1 MPEMTTGQAI
11 KEALSLCL
19 DSNDT
24 TFMAGEDIGVYGG
37 AFGVT
42 DGLLEKYGEERIKDT
57 PISEDVI
64 AGLAVGAAITGSKPI
79 VEMQFSDF
87 IVNAMD
93 PIVNQAAKL
102 HFMYGG
108 AVNVPMVVRGA
119 SGAGTGA
126 AAQHSQSL
134 ESWFCH
140 VPGLKVVT
148 PSNPQN
154 AYDLL
159 LASFVDP
166 NPIIFMEHKLI
177 YKLKSDVNLGPM
189 PSDSSA
195 LGKSKVVKEGSDIT
209 IASYSNMVNTVINAT
224 KDESLGKYSIEVID
238 LLTLS
243 PLDSEK
249 IIESVE
255 KTKKLLVCQEAPAS
269 SSIGSTLISEVV
281 SSDAFKA
288 SFKIFPKETRVIS
301 FPERFTSATPM
312 GRVYSP
318 SGTSPLSPYICS
330 DSIKITGSSS
340 LIADFSKPFA
350 SYGFEGTI
358 TFSPGQFAYQLS
370 NAWE

>member
-1 MPEMTTGQAI
+1 MPELTTGQAI
-11 KEALSLCL
+11 REALSLCL
-19 DSNDT
+19 DTNKT
-24 TFMAGEDIGVYGG
+24 TFIAGEDIGVYGG

-42 DGLLEKYGEERIKDT
+42 DGLLEKYGEDRIKDT

-64 AGLAVGAAITGSKPI
+64 AGLAVGAAITGSMPI

-108 AVNVPMVVRGA
+108 AVNVPMIVRGA

-177 YKLKSDVNLGPM
+177 YKLKSEVILGAL

-195 LGKSKVVKEGSDIT
+195 LGKSKVVQEGTDIT
-209 IASYSNMVNTVINAT
+209 IASYSNMVNTVMNAIN
-224 KDESLGKYSIEVID
+224 DNSLKKYSIEVID

-243 PLDSEK
+243 PLDTETV
-249 IIESVE
+249 ITSVE
-255 KTKKLLVCQEAPAS
+255 KTHNLLVCQEAPGS
-269 SSIGSTLISEVV
+269 SSIGATLISEVA
-281 SSDAFKA
+281 SSRA
-288 SFKIFPKETRVIS
+288 
-301 FPERFTSATPM
+301 FTSLNKPPALLSGLHSPM
-312 GRVYSP
+312 P
-318 SGTSPLSPYICS
+318 SAKHLETTVIPQEEDIV
-330 DSIKITGSSS
+330 IKIKEM
-340 LIADFSKPFA
+340 IDN
-350 SYGFEGTI
+350 E
-358 TFSPGQFAYQLS
+358 
-370 NAWE
+370 

>member
-1 MPEMTTGQAI
+1 MPELTTGQAI
-11 KEALSLCL
+11 REALSLCL
-19 DSNDT
+19 DTNKT
-24 TFMAGEDIGVYGG
+24 TFIAGEDIGVYGG

-42 DGLLEKYGEERIKDT
+42 DGLLEKYGEDRIKDT

-64 AGLAVGAAITGSKPI
+64 AGLAVGAAITGSMPI

-108 AVNVPMVVRGA
+108 AVNVPMIVRGA

-177 YKLKSDVNLGPM
+177 YKLKSEVILGAL

-195 LGKSKVVKEGSDIT
+195 LGKSKVVQEGTDIT
-209 IASYSNMVNTVINAT
+209 IASYSNMVNTVMNAIN
-224 KDESLGKYSIEVID
+224 DNSLKKYSIEVID

-243 PLDSEK
+243 PLDTETV
-249 IIESVE
+249 ITSVE
-255 KTKKLLVCQEAPAS
+255 KTHNLLVCQEAPGS
-269 SSIGSTLISEVV
+269 SSIGATLISEVA
-281 SSDAFKA
+281 SSRA
-288 SFKIFPKETRVIS
+288 
-301 FPERFTSATPM
+301 FTSLKKPLALLSGLHSPM
-312 GRVYSP
+312 P
-318 SGTSPLSPYICS
+318 SAKHLETTVIPQDEDIV
-330 DSIKITGSSS
+330 IKIKEM
-340 LIADFSKPFA
+340 IDN
-350 SYGFEGTI
+350 E
-358 TFSPGQFAYQLS
+358 
-370 NAWE
+370 

>member
-1 MPEMTTGQAI
+1 MPELTTGQAI
-11 KEALSLCL
+11 REALSLCL
-19 DSNDT
+19 DTNKT
-24 TFMAGEDIGVYGG
+24 TFIAGEDIGVYGG

-42 DGLLEKYGEERIKDT
+42 DGLLEKYGEDRIKDT

-64 AGLAVGAAITGSKPI
+64 AGLAVGAAITGSMPI

-108 AVNVPMVVRGA
+108 AVNVPMIVRGA

-159 LASFVDP
+159 LSSFVDP

-177 YKLKSDVNLGPM
+177 YKLKSEVILGAL

-195 LGKSKVVKEGSDIT
+195 LGKSKVVQEGTDIT
-209 IASYSNMVNTVINAT
+209 IASYSNMVNTVMNAIN
-224 KDESLGKYSIEVID
+224 DNSLKKYSIEVID

-243 PLDSEK
+243 PLDTETV
-249 IIESVE
+249 ITSVE
-255 KTKKLLVCQEAPAS
+255 KTHNLLVCQEAPGS
-269 SSIGSTLISEVV
+269 SSIGATLISEVA
-281 SSDAFKA
+281 SSRA
-288 SFKIFPKETRVIS
+288 
-301 FPERFTSATPM
+301 FTSLKKPLALLSGLHSPM
-312 GRVYSP
+312 P
-318 SGTSPLSPYICS
+318 SAKHLETTVIPQEEDIV
-330 DSIKITGSSS
+330 IKIKEM
-340 LIADFSKPFA
+340 IDN
-350 SYGFEGTI
+350 E
-358 TFSPGQFAYQLS
+358 
-370 NAWE
+370 

>member
-1 MPEMTTGQAI
+1 MPELTTGQAI
-11 KEALSLCL
+11 REALSLCL
-19 DSNDT
+19 DTNKT
-24 TFMAGEDIGVYGG
+24 TFIAGEDIGVYGG

-42 DGLLEKYGEERIKDT
+42 DGLLEKYGEDRIKDT

-64 AGLAVGAAITGSKPI
+64 AGLAVGAAITGSMPI

-108 AVNVPMVVRGA
+108 AVNVPMIVRGA

-177 YKLKSDVNLGPM
+177 YKLKSEVILGAL

-195 LGKSKVVKEGSDIT
+195 LGKSKVVQEGTDIT
-209 IASYSNMVNTVINAT
+209 IASYSNMVNTVMNAIN
-224 KDESLGKYSIEVID
+224 DNSLKKYSIEVID

-243 PLDSEK
+243 PLDTETV
-249 IIESVE
+249 ITSVE
-255 KTKKLLVCQEAPAS
+255 KTHNLLVGQEAPGS
-269 SSIGSTLISEVV
+269 SSIGATLISEVA
-281 SSDAFKA
+281 SSRA
-288 SFKIFPKETRVIS
+288 
-301 FPERFTSATPM
+301 FTSLKKPLALLSGLHSPM
-312 GRVYSP
+312 P
-318 SGTSPLSPYICS
+318 SAKHLETTVIPQEEDIV
-330 DSIKITGSSS
+330 IKIKEM
-340 LIADFSKPFA
+340 IDN
-350 SYGFEGTI
+350 E
-358 TFSPGQFAYQLS
+358 
-370 NAWE
+370 

>member
-19 DSNDT
+19 DSSDT
-24 TFMAGEDIGVYGG
+24 TFIAGEDIGVYGG

-42 DGLLEKYGEERIKDT
+42 DGLLEKYGHERIKDT

-108 AVNVPMVVRGA
+108 AVNVPMIVRGA

-148 PSNPQN
+148 PSNAQN

-159 LASFVDP
+159 LSSFVDP
-166 NPIIFMEHKLI
+166 NPVIFMEHKLI
-177 YKLKSDVNLGPM
+177 YKVKENVTLNPIPK
-189 PSDSSA
+189 DSSY
-195 LGKSKVVKEGSDIT
+195 LGKASVVQEGTDLT
-209 IASYSNMVNTVINAT
+209 VVSYSNMVNVVKEAVAM
-224 KDESLGKYSIEVID
+224 DELQNFSIEIVDLQTVSPID
-238 LLTLS
+238 FETIKNSL
-243 PLDSEK
+243 K
-249 IIESVE
+249 
-255 KTKKLLVCQEAPAS
+255 KT
-269 SSIGSTLISEVV
+269 
-281 SSDAFKA
+281 
-288 SFKIFPKETRVIS
+288 
-301 FPERFTSATPM
+301 
-312 GRVYSP
+312 
-318 SGTSPLSPYICS
+318 
-330 DSIKITGSSS
+330 
-340 LIADFSKPFA
+340 
-350 SYGFEGTI
+350 
-358 TFSPGQFAYQLS
+358 
-370 NAWE
+370 

>member
-1 MPEMTTGQAI
+1 MPELTTGQAI
-11 KEALSLCL
+11 REALSLCL
-19 DSNDT
+19 DTNKT
-24 TFMAGEDIGVYGG
+24 TFIAGEDIGVYGG

-42 DGLLEKYGEERIKDT
+42 DGLLEKYGEDRIKDT

-64 AGLAVGAAITGSKPI
+64 AGLAVGAAITGSMPI

-108 AVNVPMVVRGA
+108 AVNVPMIVRGA

-177 YKLKSDVNLGPM
+177 YKLKSEVILGAL

-195 LGKSKVVKEGSDIT
+195 LGKSKVVQEGTDIT
-209 IASYSNMVNTVINAT
+209 IAS
-224 KDESLGKYSIEVID
+224 
-238 LLTLS
+238 
-243 PLDSEK
+243 
-249 IIESVE
+249 
-255 KTKKLLVCQEAPAS
+255 
-269 SSIGSTLISEVV
+269 
-281 SSDAFKA
+281 
-288 SFKIFPKETRVIS
+288 
-301 FPERFTSATPM
+301 
-312 GRVYSP
+312 
-318 SGTSPLSPYICS
+318 
-330 DSIKITGSSS
+330 
-340 LIADFSKPFA
+340 
-350 SYGFEGTI
+350 
-358 TFSPGQFAYQLS
+358 
-370 NAWE
+370 

>member
-1 MPEMTTGQAI
+1 MPELTTGQAI
-11 KEALSLCL
+11 REALSLCL
-19 DSNDT
+19 DTNKT
-24 TFMAGEDIGVYGG
+24 TFIAGEDIGVYGG

-42 DGLLEKYGEERIKDT
+42 DGLLEKYGEDRIKDT

-64 AGLAVGAAITGSKPI
+64 AGLAVGAAITGSMPI

-108 AVNVPMVVRGA
+108 AVNVPMIVRGA

-177 YKLKSDVNLGPM
+177 YKLKSEVILGAL

-195 LGKSKVVKEGSDIT
+195 LGKSKVVQEGTDIT
-209 IASYSNMVNTVINAT
+209 IASYSNMVNTVMNAIN
-224 KDESLGKYSIEVID
+224 DNSLKKYSIEVID

-243 PLDSEK
+243 PLDTETV
-249 IIESVE
+249 ITSVE
-255 KTKKLLVCQEAPAS
+255 KTHNLLVCQEAPGS
-269 SSIGSTLISEVV
+269 SSIGATLISEVA
-281 SSDAFKA
+281 SSRA
-288 SFKIFPKETRVIS
+288 
-301 FPERFTSATPM
+301 FTSLKKPLALLSGLHSPM
-312 GRVYSP
+312 P
-318 SGTSPLSPYICS
+318 SAKHLETTVIPQEEDIV
-330 DSIKITGSSS
+330 IKIKEM
-340 LIADFSKPFA
+340 IDN
-350 SYGFEGTI
+350 E
-358 TFSPGQFAYQLS
+358 
-370 NAWE
+370 